1 MADMSWKTMDR
12 GIMDWLDSK
21 RAKILRVSNDRESFQ
36 NCAFCSLAIKL
47 KKIRRSLDTMKSM
60 NDTLMKQEERKAKRW
75 LVKQA
80 ELLPAP
86 SYKNLCKMPS
96 SEMTPEANQAIQQ
109 VSGRHSTETPCSQFG
124 DHLSNFVS
132 FLRRPTKRTDTK
144 HSKDVI
150 PFSRTDLSLKTV
162 SAKNSYDPQV
172 TSYNM
177 HPTASISKKGSSAR
191 RLNMEN
197 NNLSTRDAI
206 SRFPSLQK
214 LSVTGDKLSFSK
226 LALHD
231 PFYGSPAAEK
241 RMKSIFE
248 SPWQEER
255 LKQTVTLPQIRPEEF
270 LSCRYLRLSQSNIN
284 TLLQLC
290 KESGVHM
297 EIHPHMKESEININT
312 VLSSNLSTAL

>member
-1 MADMSWKTMDR
+1 
-12 GIMDWLDSK
+12 
-21 RAKILRVSNDRESFQ
+21 
-36 NCAFCSLAIKL
+36 
-47 KKIRRSLDTMKSM
+47 
-60 NDTLMKQEERKAKRW
+60 
-75 LVKQA
+75 
-80 ELLPAP
+80 
-86 SYKNLCKMPS
+86 
-96 SEMTPEANQAIQQ
+96 
-109 VSGRHSTETPCSQFG
+109 
-124 DHLSNFVS
+124 
-132 FLRRPTKRTDTK
+132 
-144 HSKDVI
+144 
-150 PFSRTDLSLKTV
+150 
-162 SAKNSYDPQV
+162 
-172 TSYNM
+172 M

-191 RLNMEN
+191 RLNVEN

-290 KESGVHM
+290 KESGVCM